1 MASRIFTVNF
11 SLIILWILS
20 MIAVEPITYM
30 QPVKFDNEGSKYLYL
45 DNVNVTMTL
54 DYLLTFFDDDCR
66 KSISLRPP
74 NEEEKQRGNGYR
86 EGVRFCHSWCAPI
99 PSQRRTEE
107 NFIEIF

>member
-66 KSISLRPP
+66 KNFVIVGVHQYLVNGGRKRISLKSFESICNCSEHIRI
-74 NEEEKQRGNGYR
+74 NR
-86 EGVRFCHSWCAPI
+86 SI
-99 PSQRRTEE
+99 
-107 NFIEIF
+107 

>member
-1 MASRIFTVNF
+1 MASRIFTVIF
-11 SLIILWILS
+11 SVIISWILRIETCEKTS
-20 MIAVEPITYM
+20 YLKPQGYEAS
-30 QPVKFDNEGSKYLYL
+30 GSKYLYL

-86 EGVRFCHSWCAPI
+86 EGVSVCRSWRHTI
-99 PSQRRTEE
+99 PGQRRRSEDL
-107 NFIEIF
+107 FVKF